1 MTKKLV
7 IVLTAALLVLQ
18 IGCAKRSLVRYDES
32 GKVITEEELKE
43 HKGRG
48 NFLLYTLGGGALSFG
63 VSLFLGSLV
72 QRASDNGNA
81 AFVSI
86 TVGGTIV
93 GISFFA
99 WQGLKRDRLQ
109 AIEKIKEQRKNE
121 TLIRLRRE
129 QQKQEQIKKTTEK
142 IKEEREKLEE
152 EKKKLIEELE
162 KRKKQKP

>member
-1 MTKKLV
+1 
-7 IVLTAALLVLQ
+7 
-18 IGCAKRSLVRYDES
+18 
-32 GKVITEEELKE
+32 
-43 HKGRG
+43 
-48 NFLLYTLGGGALSFG
+48 
-63 VSLFLGSLV
+63 
-72 QRASDNGNA
+72 
-81 AFVSI
+81 
-86 TVGGTIV
+86 
-93 GISFFA
+93 
-99 WQGLKRDRLQ
+99 LKRDRLQ